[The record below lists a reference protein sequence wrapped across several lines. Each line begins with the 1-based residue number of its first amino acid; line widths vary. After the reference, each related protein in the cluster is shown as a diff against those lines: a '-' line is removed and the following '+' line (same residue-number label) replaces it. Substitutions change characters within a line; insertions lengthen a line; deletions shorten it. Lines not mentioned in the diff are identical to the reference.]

1 MKIFYESLTNPVE
14 NYYNNRS
21 TVENIYYLED
31 IISTI
36 STDLYV
42 QYKRKT
48 TINLSYASSS
58 VDIDGAIKCKNN
70 LYFINNYKS
79 TYSSYVT
86 LDNNTDNKLKVLIV
100 NSDISGSNIYTVRLY
115 LNGTQIQELQY
126 TDKDSLYNDK
136 IVTLYS
142 SVLGTYINITQPLY
156 LNVNDYIEYTVYTIY
171 VTEEVVL
178 HKYMCIYDKINSALI
193 FSTKYTNEEIS
204 ILLQS
209 RGSLLRAS
217 TINSLYTVNSQS
229 FFQYDESLSKITIVE
244 PKLYKDGDKIR
255 YVNKQSVIIDPEQ
268 LNVGYSLLGIYIDED
283 NNLLYDSIT
292 SNVNYSI
299 LIDSLY
305 NYTLDN
311 VRKNRSYY
319 GFIIGSNNI
328 TKFVPLDIQLYNTSG
343 GSGSGGTSS
352 ISKVSYDFINID
364 SLTITFT
371 NDLPLIVIY
380 NENGDQIIPQ
390 NIHYNYSDEIVIT
403 FGEYVTGKVVIL

>member
-1 MKIFYESLTNPVE
+1 MKIFYESLTSPVE
-14 NYYNNRS
+14 NYYNNKS

-31 IISTI
+31 IISTV

-42 QYKRKT
+42 QHKKKT
-48 TINLSYASSS
+48 TVNLSYSSSS

-79 TYSSYVT
+79 TYSSYIT
-86 LDNNTDNKLKVLIV
+86 LDNNTDNKLKILIV

-142 SVLGTYINITQPLY
+142 SVLGTYINITWPLY
-156 LNVNDYIEYTVYTIY
+156 LNANDYIEYTVYTIY

-193 FSTKYTNEEIS
+193 FNTKYTNEEIS

-217 TINSLYTVNSQS
+217 TINSLYTINSQS

-255 YVNKQSVIIDPEQ
+255 YVNTQSVIIDPEQ

-292 SNVNYSI
+292 SNTNYST

-311 VRKNRSYY
+311 IRKARSYY
-319 GFIIGSNNI
+319 GFIIGVNNI

-343 GSGSGGTSS
+343 GGSGGTSN
-352 ISKVSYDFINID
+352 ISKVSYDFTNID

-380 NENGDQIIPQ
+380 NEDGNQIIPQ
-390 NIHYNYSDEIVIT
+390 NIHYNYSDEVVIT